1 MNRIAVFTAG
11 MKTTID
17 FPPDVLREA
26 KILAASK
33 QTTLKDLVVEAVR
46 KLTADDAEPD
56 EKSRQ
61 KEIKNLLAQMR
72 ASNESKMQPLT
83 REEIY
88 DR

>member
-1 MNRIAVFTAG
+1 

-33 QTTLKDLVVEAVR
+33 QTTLKNLVVEAVR
-46 KLTADDAEPD
+46 RLTAEDVRPD
-56 EKSRQ
+56 ERSRQ
-61 KEIKNLLAQMR
+61 KELKNLLSQMR